1 MSHGWKLQERLFS
14 IARQSQTDVT
24 MLDNQLR
31 PVTGRLESR
40 ILKTG
45 TTESV
50 VQMGQLK
57 SPRKGARNDWGSL
70 GPWFDMMNHSAANYN
85 VGYQFKP
92 GYGLEITA
100 LRDINPEEEL
110 LITYGN
116 NSDDDM
122 FMFYG
127 YVEPFI
133 ADAH

>member
-1 MSHGWKLQERLFS
+1 MQPYPKRVD
-14 IARQSQTDVT
+14 APYTSQ
-24 MLDNQLR
+24 
-31 PVTGRLESR
+31 LE
-40 ILKTG
+40 
-45 TTESV
+45 
-50 VQMGQLK
+50 

-70 GPWFDMMNHSAANYN
+70 GPWFDMMNHSATNYN

-92 GYGLEITA
+92 DYGLEITA

-127 YVEPFI
+127 LVEAFLASLEPS
-133 ADAH
+133 AVP